1 MRLLK
6 SQKDALSALMMQGAE
21 SPEVLVEDFV
31 KRLDEMRGERTH
43 VFACAIVAG
52 VPISIG
58 PLSTRN
64 QAEKAIAKI
73 AVDRAWVVPG
83 WTAEGWEAHIT
94 ELDVVPEPAKLTA
107 AEQKKRE
114 GKFWAKVS
122 EIREKET
129 TAIVGSR
136 RQDIEIRAVKL

>member
-6 SQKDALSALMMQGAE
+6 REKDALAELLMQGAE
-21 SPEVLVEDFV
+21 SPEILAEELV

-73 AVDRAWVVPG
+73 GADKAWVVPG
-83 WTAEGWEAHIT
+83 WTAEGWEGHIS
-94 ELDVVPEPAKLTA
+94 ELDKEPEPAKVNS
-107 AEQKKRE
+107 AEQKKLDSR
-114 GKFWAKVS
+114 FWAKVS
-122 EIREKET
+122 EIREKES
-129 TAIVGSR
+129 TALVGQR
-136 RQDIEIRAVKL
+136 RQDIEIKVLSV